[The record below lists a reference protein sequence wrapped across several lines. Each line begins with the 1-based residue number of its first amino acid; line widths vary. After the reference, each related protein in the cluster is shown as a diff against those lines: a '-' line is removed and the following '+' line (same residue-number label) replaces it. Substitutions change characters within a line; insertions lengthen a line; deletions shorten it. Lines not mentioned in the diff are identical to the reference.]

1 MACVTTLGRKPKR
14 CSFQIEPRKS
24 GHSVDLLRRSDVKDE
39 MIGSGGIEFWV
50 VFLCWEQR
58 LFGNKGHSRTNL
70 KSF

>member
-1 MACVTTLGRKPKR
+1 MLQRLGENLSAVLSQK
-14 CSFQIEPRKS
+14 EPGES
-24 GHSVDLLRRSDVKDE
+24 GRPVDLLRRSDVKDE
-39 MIGSGGIEFWV
+39 TIGSEGIEFWV